1 MFLNL
6 INKEEKENFLE
17 LVYKI
22 ASCDDEFSEEEEEI
36 LNNYKLELGIETVP
50 DTKPAEKLIAYFADR
65 ETQLKKVV
73 FFELYGMIMADGMM
87 VDDENAML
95 EKIKEAFA
103 LGDQA
108 YADMMAAA
116 DGLQKAYDAVYT
128 AIFD

>member
-36 LNNYKLELGIETVP
+36 LNNYKLELGIDTVP
-50 DTKPAEKLIAYFADR
+50 DTKPAEELIAYFSDR

-73 FFELYGMIMADGMM
+73 FFELYGMIMADGMV

-103 LGDQA
+103 LGNQA